1 MQKLQWRTVQRKVNN
16 LIPQE
21 TNPRTITDKQ
31 MSDLQKNLKKFN
43 LVEIPAV
50 DTDGKIL
57 AGHQRIK
64 ALQLL
69 GRGEELIDVRIP
81 NRKLTSEE
89 SERYLIASNA
99 LGGDWDFSKLKSF
112 DLDLLL
118 DIGFDA
124 SELTSFWD
132 KDLEVKEEE
141 FNEKVELAKIKNPI
155 TKLGDLIH
163 LGSHRLLCGDSTNID
178 NLKRLFGTEQA
189 SMIYSD
195 PIYNLRGGVNYNSG
209 IGGKQNYGGNVND
222 NRTDEDY
229 RNLIKKSM
237 EAALSVAKKDT
248 HIFYWSDASYIWL
261 MQTLFRELGIV
272 NKRVCLWIKNGHNPT
287 PNSAFNKCY
296 EPCTYGI
303 RGKPYIAKD
312 VTNLNEVLNKEITTG
327 NNLLEET
334 LDNLDV
340 WLVKRLPGKEYEHA
354 TSKPPKLHE
363 KAIRRC
369 TRTGD
374 IILDSFSGSGSTLI
388 AGEQLKRKVYAVELE
403 PIFCDLAI
411 RRYEKLTGNKVRI
424 EHGKEK

>member
-1 MQKLQWRTVQRKVNN
+1 MKTQLVWHTERRRVND

-21 TNPRTITDKQ
+21 VNPRTITDKQ

-50 DTDGKIL
+50 DKDGKIL

-69 GRGEELIDVRIP
+69 GRGEEMIDVRLP
-81 NRKLTSEE
+81 NRKLSKSEA
-89 SERYLIASNA
+89 ERYLIASNA
-99 LGGDWDFSKLKSF
+99 LGGDWSFEKLKSF

-118 DIGFDA
+118 DIGFDQV
-124 SELTSFWD
+124 ELATFWD
-132 KDLEVKEEE
+132 KELEVKDEDFEI
-141 FNEKVELAKIKNPI
+141 EKELAKIKKPQ
-155 TKLGDLIH
+155 TKLGDLIY
-163 LGSHRLLCGDSTNID
+163 LGPHKLICGNSGDPEV
-178 NLKRLFGTEQA
+178 LKKLFGNDRA
-189 SMIYSD
+189 SVIYSD
-195 PIYNLRGGVNYNSG
+195 PPYNISLDYNKG
-209 IGGKQNYGGNVND
+209 IGGKKNYGAEVRD
-222 NRTDEDY
+222 NRTYEEY
-229 RNLIKKSM
+229 KEFLKKSM
-237 EAALSVAKKDT
+237 SAALAVTAENA
-248 HIFYWSDASYIWL
+248 HVFYWSDQIYIGL
-261 MQTLFRELGIV
+261 VQELYRELGV
-272 NKRVCLWIKNGHNPT
+272 ANKRVCLWIKNGHNPT

-296 EPCTYGI
+296 EPCTYGV

-312 VTNLNEVLNKEITTG
+312 INNLNEVMNREITTG

-340 WLVKRLPGKEYEHA
+340 WLVKRLSGKEYEHA

-369 TRTGD
+369 TKPGD

-403 PIFCDLAI
+403 PVFCDLAI
-411 RRYEKLTGNKVRI
+411 CRWEKLTGKKVKVIRH
-424 EHGKEK
+424 EKE